1 MDSGFKES
9 GWRINEI
16 PAFCINL
23 ARRPDRWKRFFDQP
37 AVEDLPT
44 LRRFEAVDGKTL
56 DIRNDERIPLL
67 TKRNILAGMR
77 RTHEELD
84 TPGGIGCALSHIGVW
99 EWAVQNQSEVTLVFE
114 DDAVVPPD
122 FVSRANQALNATPA
136 IGSRTDTWDLLLF
149 TDGTRIC
156 EPVPGTN
163 FESCDSFIGLQA
175 YCITLDCAKRF
186 LAEAHSLHMHI
197 DLWMAV
203 FKSVHGLRILRF
215 PSVEVAQRGSP
226 TDIQTKEPCYMCD
239 VPTKFFKTHA
249 LMRHE
254 EVLLLR
260 FLEAGAIIG
269 LTYWL
274 VRRFV

>member
-1 MDSGFKES
+1 MESGFQKAE
-9 GWRINEI
+9 WHINDI

-23 ARRPDRWKRFFDQP
+23 TRRGDRWKRFFDQP
-37 AVEDLPT
+37 AVEDLPN

-99 EWAVQNQSEVTLVFE
+99 EWAVQNQSPVTLVFE
-114 DDAVVPPD
+114 DDAVLPLD
-122 FVSRANQALNATPA
+122 FVSRTNQVLSATPL

-149 TDGTRIC
+149 TDGTRMC
-156 EPVPGTN
+156 EKVEGTTY
-163 FESCDSFIGLQA
+163 ETCDSFIGLQA

-186 LAEAHSLHMHI
+186 LAEASMIHMHI

-215 PSVEVAQRGSP
+215 PTVEVAQRGSA

-239 VPTKFFKTHA
+239 VPTKFFKTHT

-260 FLEAGAIIG
+260 LLEAGLLVG

-274 VRRFV
+274 VRRLL